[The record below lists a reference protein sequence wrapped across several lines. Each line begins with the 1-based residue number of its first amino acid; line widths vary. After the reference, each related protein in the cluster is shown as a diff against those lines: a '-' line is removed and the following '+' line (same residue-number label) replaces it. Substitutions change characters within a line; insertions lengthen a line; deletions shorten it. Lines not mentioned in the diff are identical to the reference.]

1 MSEQQHIIPHHQSE
15 RISELCES
23 TKSELEV
30 FTHNIKEM
38 SDPPNERTEDYSTT
52 NHSQSSLSLKY
63 VHMQKSYLATLLQRW
78 EDEIHEQLWRTW
90 STIKETSC
98 GVSDL
103 QKFIEVLSEVK

>member
-1 MSEQQHIIPHHQSE
+1 M
-15 RISELCES
+15 CES

-38 SDPPNERTEDYSTT
+38 SDPPNERREDYSTT

-63 VHMQKSYLATLLQRW
+63 VQLQKSYLAALLQRW
-78 EDEIHEQLWRTW
+78 EDEINEQLWRTW

-98 GVSDL
+98 VVSGL
-103 QKFIEVLSEVK
+103 QKGMAVLSEVK